1 MALGGM
7 IEDLPTLDEADVKDK
22 TVIVRI
28 DINSPM
34 DPVSGKILDDTRIK
48 ASAVT
53 IKELA
58 SKGAKLVLLAHQG
71 RLGDDDFTTL
81 EQHAELLSKATG
93 IKIKYLKD
101 LFYGE
106 PVAQAIKE
114 LKPGEAILLEN
125 VRYLAEEPVARS
137 MQDQAKTRLVQNLAP
152 LAQIFVNDAFAAA
165 QRPHASIIGFA
176 AVLPSYAGRVMER
189 EVKRMTRALNP
200 EHPCVYMLGGA
211 KVDDT
216 IKILEHS
223 LSKGLVDTVL
233 TGGLLANIFLMVSGK
248 DIGGPNVKLISDK
261 SYLKLVDRAK
271 AIYSNHA
278 HLIKTP
284 LDFVVDVQGK
294 PKVIAVEELPM
305 NVELL
310 DVGPKTVAYYSK
322 FLAEAKT
329 IVVKGPMGV
338 FERKG
343 YERGTLEL
351 YRAAANSKAFK
362 VFGGGHT
369 VTIVNEAGVAS
380 KIDHV
385 STGGGAAVSFLSG
398 EPMPGIEALLYSKRL
413 RQRR

>member
-1 MALGGM
+1 MTMGDQM
-7 IEDLPTLDEADVKDK
+7 EELPTLDEVDVEDK

-34 DPVSGKILDDTRIK
+34 DPVTGKILDDTRIR

-58 SKGAKLVLLAHQG
+58 SKGAKQVLLAHQG
-71 RLGDDDFTTL
+71 RLGDNDFTTL
-81 EQHAELLSKATG
+81 EQHAELLSRVTG
-93 IKIKYLKD
+93 IKIRYLRD

-106 PVAQAIKE
+106 PVTRAIRE
-114 LKPGEAILLEN
+114 MQPGDAILLEN
-125 VRYLAEEPVARS
+125 VRYLAEEPVTRS
-137 MQDQAKTRLVQNLAP
+137 MEEQAKTRLVRNLAP

-176 AVLPSYAGRVMER
+176 AVLPAYAGRVMEK
-189 EVKRMTRALNP
+189 EIKGMSRALRP

-211 KVDDT
+211 KVEDT
-216 IKILEHS
+216 IKIMEHS
-223 LSKGLVDTVL
+223 LGKGLVDTVL
-233 TGGLLANIFLMVSGK
+233 TGGVLANIFLMVSGR

-261 SYLKLVDRAK
+261 SYLKLVDRAR
-271 AIYSNHA
+271 AIYSA
-278 HLIKTP
+278 HGHRIKLP

-294 PKVIAVEELPM
+294 PQVITVEELPM

-310 DVGPKTVAYYSK
+310 DVGPKTIAYYSR

-338 FERKG
+338 FEREG

-351 YRAAANSKAFK
+351 YRAAADSRAFK

-369 VTIVNEAGVAS
+369 VTLVNTAGVADRV
-380 KIDHV
+380 DHV

-398 EPMPGIEALLYSKRL
+398 ESMPGIEALLYSKRL
-413 RQRR
+413 RLGR

>member
-1 MALGGM
+1 MGDK
-7 IEDLPTLDEADVKDK
+7 IEELPTLDEVDVKDK
-22 TVIVRI
+22 TVIVRV

-34 DPVSGKILDDTRIK
+34 DPATGKILDDTRIR

-93 IKIKYLKD
+93 IRIKYLKD

-106 PVAQAIKE
+106 PVARAIKE
-114 LKPGEAILLEN
+114 MKPGDVILLEN

-137 MQDQAKTRLVQNLAP
+137 MEEQAKTRLVQNLAP

-176 AVLPSYAGRVMER
+176 AVLPSYAGRLMER
-189 EVKRMTRALNP
+189 EVKKMSRALNP

-211 KVDDT
+211 KVEDT
-216 IKILEHS
+216 IKIMEHS
-223 LSKGLVDTVL
+223 LGKGLVDTVL
-233 TGGLLANIFLMVSGK
+233 TGGVLANIFLMVSGR
-248 DIGGPNVKLISDK
+248 DIGGPNVKLISEK
-261 SYLKLVDRAK
+261 SYLKLVDRAR
-271 AIYSNHA
+271 AIYSA
-278 HLIKTP
+278 HSDKIKLP

-294 PKVIAVEELPM
+294 PRVIAVEELPM

-310 DVGPKTVAYYSK
+310 DVGPKTIASYSRY
-322 FLAEAKT
+322 LAEAKT

-369 VTIVNEAGVAS
+369 VAIVKEAGVAD

-385 STGGGAAVSFLSG
+385 STGGGAAVSFLAG

-413 RQRR
+413 RQGR